1 MDTVQW
7 IKTLESRVLG
17 NGQARF
23 GGGPGEKDWKQ
34 HLACGL
40 SYFVILHPEK
50 EMLDKAAE
58 ILQNKG
64 ITPVEKVHIVGRPAA
79 AIVDYADKNGI
90 DVIVLGNVSSKI
102 LERADI
108 PVLIIKG

>member
-40 SYFVILHPEK
+40 SYFVVLHPTE
-50 EMLDKAAE
+50 DGVIKARA
-58 ILQNKG
+58 
-64 ITPVEKVHIVGRPAA
+64 
-79 AIVDYADKNGI
+79 
-90 DVIVLGNVSSKI
+90 I
-102 LERADI
+102 LEAWLQDMGLELKPSKTRITYPMSTGARKN
-108 PVLIIKG
+108 PPGVLVKSH